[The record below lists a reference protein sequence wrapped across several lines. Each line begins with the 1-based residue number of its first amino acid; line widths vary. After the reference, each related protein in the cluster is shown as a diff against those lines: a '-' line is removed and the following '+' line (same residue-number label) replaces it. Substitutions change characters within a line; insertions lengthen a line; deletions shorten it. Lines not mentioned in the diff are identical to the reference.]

1 MRNFKK
7 PIGEMVPGDQNMEMV
22 SESHSMTEVAAL
34 MAKDDTSEHLSQL
47 PLVDS
52 NSRVTRVV
60 TTNDLAQW
68 VAKGCPDGKASEFSE
83 CAKPFR
89 YDTPLED
96 ITDIVANL
104 GYVLVKKQDDDWVFG
119 ILSYTEV
126 IRELTR

>member
-1 MRNFKK
+1 MANLKK
-7 PIGEMVPGDQNMEMV
+7 PIGEMIPGNQNMEKA
-22 SESHSMTEVAAL
+22 SESHSMTEVATL
-34 MAKDDTSEHLSQL
+34 MARSDTSEHLSQL

-52 NSRVTRVV
+52 TSRVTRVV
-60 TTNDLAQW
+60 TTNDLARW

-89 YDTPLED
+89 DDTPLED
-96 ITDIVANL
+96 ITDIVANF
-104 GYVLVKKQDDDWVFG
+104 GYVLIKNEDDWVFG